1 MVVSGRIWQDRRMRQ
16 GWVWAVVIA
25 AVWSFSSCSQ
35 EAAEVATPDDVL
47 VLEVG
52 GDHGSLRASLAALGR
67 EVGAGH
73 GLAQRPLPG
82 HDPSSNPAPSRLA
95 IAEEGSPGSE
105 TGVTVPKRQVT
116 VPKEPDSEW
125 LTVSLAEGET
135 LIHVARRY
143 LGDGRRF
150 ADLLKWNGWSD
161 RDAHRLKINQPVKIK
176 RSEMR

>member
-1 MVVSGRIWQDRRMRQ
+1 M
-16 GWVWAVVIA
+16 
-25 AVWSFSSCSQ
+25 
-35 EAAEVATPDDVL
+35 
-47 VLEVG
+47 
-52 GDHGSLRASLAALGR
+52 AALGR

-73 GLAQRPLPG
+73 GAARWPLPG

-105 TGVTVPKRQVT
+105 TGVTVPKA
-116 VPKEPDSEW
+116 PDSEW